1 MLRLLEPVLLA
12 PIDTIPPEVVGRLFA
27 FFGSFALIEASQF
40 TRTHASI
47 FDSIASLR
55 SALQTFMVNLLRT
68 YEQGN
73 PFRWNCRP
81 ECMQAAFALVVCSD
95 KSVAALMCR
104 LVKASMGPTAETTA
118 DALRQLA
125 TDVRIPSRKCSL
137 SFRLCP
143 QQMLT
148 CQHRHIRRCGFSATG
163 SAASAR

>member
-12 PIDTIPPEVVGRLFA
+12 PIDSIPPAVVGRLFA
-27 FFGSFALIEASQF
+27 FFGSFALVKASQF

-47 FDSIASLR
+47 MDSIASLR

-95 KSVAALMCR
+95 KSVAALMCK
-104 LVKASMGPTAETTA
+104 LAKVSMRPAAETTA
-118 DALRQLA
+118 DALRKLA
-125 TDVRIPSRKCSL
+125 TDVGIPSRRCSF
-137 SFRLCP
+137 SFWFCA

-148 CQHRHIRRCGFSATG
+148 
-163 SAASAR
+163 